1 MTDNKKLIE
10 EAAKA
15 IFAEEQCDRHQKRNA
30 ASVTENWEGRLGDA
44 DKDEYRSFARAAL
57 AVFEKAHT
65 PTDDEREDMIAFLLR
80 DHNFEESPWGR
91 TYTDAEIAN
100 ALRHSV
106 VPEPQSE
113 PSNRVIVMCARCG
126 LFPVVGGDEINSD
139 IVVCD
144 RCAFAEGRESA
155 QGEPSDA
162 TTVRLM
168 ARKGGK
174 RQALIEQMLVQAN
187 ERGVR
192 VEVVDQVIPRYA
204 MLDVWMALYGHETSQ
219 AFNAFYEGAEYSE
232 AWSTLLAA
240 IRTRAGEPQGE
251 PSPIP
256 FYDQK
261 MRELAE
267 VRVQAEQSAAQEAVV
282 ALNQALTQEG
292 SGALR
297 ERALHNAAILAR
309 RALLSTPQVEF
320 PFTHDGVTL
329 EHDDGGVWV
338 SDGGGSSYWISPR
351 VRAALRA
358 GGVR

>member
-1 MTDNKKLIE
+1 MIDRDALIE
-10 EAAKA
+10 GAAKA
-15 IFAEEQCDRHQKRNA
+15 ICKAHVEESTYGDFAA
-30 ASVTENWEGRLGDA
+30 
-44 DKDEYRSFARAAL
+44 AAL

-251 PSPIP
+251 PS
-256 FYDQK
+256 DVQVRAA
-261 MRELAE
+261 MNAVHE
-267 VRVQAEQSAAQEAVV
+267 VGDDLIVSEQAM
-282 ALNQALTQEG
+282 
-292 SGALR
+292 
-297 ERALHNAAILAR
+297 
-309 RALLSTPQVEF
+309 
-320 PFTHDGVTL
+320 
-329 EHDDGGVWV
+329 
-338 SDGGGSSYWISPR
+338 
-351 VRAALRA
+351 RAALRA
-358 GGVR
+358 AGVVGQEGEKR